1 MASSGHLW
9 GDISIIVRDIYTGG
23 DWPVLDWAPSASW
36 PMINVTMRVS
46 WPWSVGINH
55 GLIWFYVL
63 LMWWVR
69 EDCVTSDTCSS
80 SQDTISHPSRS
91 TIYITSQHTQTI
103 GLAKRF
109 IEERWKTNQSETI
122 GRVSGYSSCLSWDV
136 MTMFKLTIK
145 LRRRVVFPVLTNIP
159 CLCVC
164 ICQRCQITIPPPLR
178 IMTIT
183 SQWPQCSE
191 HKLLLVRNAINTSQ
205 SRGKQSGICDA
216 VNA

>member
-1 MASSGHLW
+1 MGDLILRFVDESG
-9 GDISIIVRDIYTGG
+9 R
-23 DWPVLDWAPSASW
+23 
-36 PMINVTMRVS
+36 
-46 WPWSVGINH
+46 
-55 GLIWFYVL
+55 
-63 LMWWVR
+63 
-69 EDCVTSDTCSS
+69 DCVTWDTCSS

-145 LRRRVVFPVLTNIP
+145 LRRCVVFPVLTNIP

-164 ICQRCQITIPPPLR
+164 ICQRCQITIPPLTPHYDDHVT
-178 IMTIT
+178 MASMQQT
-183 SQWPQCSE
+183 
-191 HKLLLVRNAINTSQ
+191 KLLLVRNAINTSQ